1 MATQMHSRLATHI
14 ARGNVTLPNIPPVFA
29 PPPAPIR
36 PPIPPTCPPIPG
48 GGGGRRGGGGG
59 RRGGGGGRRGG
70 GGGGQA
76 VSNTYLLTLLTD
88 TPYPYR
94 APITPFVEPIAL
106 SG

>member
-1 MATQMHSRLATHI
+1 MATQTHSRLATHI

-48 GGGGRRGGGGG
+48 GGGG
-59 RRGGGGGRRGG
+59 
-70 GGGGQA
+70 GQA
-76 VSNTYLLTLLTD
+76 VSNTYLLTLLMD
-88 TPYPYR
+88 TPYSYR
-94 APITPFVEPIAL
+94 ALITPFVEPIAL

>member
-1 MATQMHSRLATHI
+1 MATQTHYRLATHI

-59 RRGGGGGRRGG
+59 
-70 GGGGQA
+70 GQA